1 MIRTGPRDVID
12 TGAIVAFLYNEPG
25 HGTVADLLSDAVT
38 GDADGSLAEA
48 DASGV
53 FRLVG
58 RFEGR

>member
-1 MIRTGPRDVID
+1 MID

-48 DASGV
+48 DASGE